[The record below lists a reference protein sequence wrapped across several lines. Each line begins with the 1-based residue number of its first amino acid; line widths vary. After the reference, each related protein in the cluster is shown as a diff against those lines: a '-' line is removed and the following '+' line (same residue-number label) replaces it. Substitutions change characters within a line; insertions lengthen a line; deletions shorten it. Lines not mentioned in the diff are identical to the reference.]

1 MTNLEKKTVRYSISF
16 KQLVVK
22 EIEEGASFTATSK
35 KYGIMG
41 GWTIQKWVKKF
52 GKNHLLNKI
61 VRIEMIGETDRIKQL
76 EKELTEAK
84 VALADSLLA
93 QRCYELLINEVNRE
107 YQTDVKKNFGL
118 NAPNKK
124 R

>member
-1 MTNLEKKTVRYSISF
+1 MTNLEKKTIRYSISF

-22 EIEEGASFTATSK
+22 EIESGALLSHVTK
-35 KYGIMG
+35 KYGIKG
-41 GWTIQKWVKKF
+41 GSTVTRWIKKF

-61 VRIEMIGETDRIKQL
+61 VRIEMIGEADRVKQL
-76 EKELTEAK
+76 EKELNEAK

-118 NAPNKK
+118 SASSKK
-124 R
+124 A